1 MTRAFD
7 KEKSESPTGIE
18 PMTSRKPV
26 GRSIHWAKR
35 THGEQGHFL
44 SSHVTGVLHTARIST
59 AEFIMSS
66 DKWMKMVN
74 FELGNFELVSRTL
87 QPGLSVVLEN
97 LTTLHRSWKNFTG
110 YLLKLSYTSV
120 TPCSLLNV
128 WLAICGRTTISSQLL
143 HIPLYKSK
151 SGQRAFFYRVVSLWN
166 SLDNSLKLCP
176 PSRNFRHKLRAK
188 LFAAQ
193 FLSSWY

>member
-1 MTRAFD
+1 M
-7 KEKSESPTGIE
+7 
-18 PMTSRKPV
+18 
-26 GRSIHWAKR
+26 
-35 THGEQGHFL
+35 
-44 SSHVTGVLHTARIST
+44 TGVLHTARIST

-97 LTTLHRSWKNFTG
+97 LTTLHCSWKNFTG

-188 LFAAQ
+188 LFVAQ
-193 FLSSWY
+193 FLSPEV